1 MPALPLYE
9 IQMIG
14 TAVFAVT
21 GVLAVNRRGLDVFG
35 AVVLGTV
42 TALGGG
48 TIRDLVLG
56 APLFWLG
63 DLNYAWAAIGAS
75 LAAFF
80 ASRSFASTYTLLL
93 YLDGLGAALFAVA
106 AAEKVLML
114 HFGAVVA
121 VIMGVLTSIGGG
133 LVRDVLAGRP
143 TLLMSRE
150 IYATPVLI
158 GCTLYVLLRAAGVEP
173 RLHGVLACGVIFAIR
188 AAAIRW
194 HIEMPA
200 WLTSQHDVPPARR

>member
-1 MPALPLYE
+1 MHVMPLYE
-9 IQMIG
+9 LQMIG

-42 TALGGG
+42 TSLGGG
-48 TIRDLVLG
+48 TIRDLVIG
-56 APLFWLG
+56 APVFWLSDG
-63 DLNYAWAAIGAS
+63 NYVWIAVAAS
-75 LAAFF
+75 LAGFF
-80 ASRSFASTYTLLL
+80 ASRSFVSTYTLLL
-93 YLDGLGAALFAVA
+93 YLDGLGAALFAVVA
-106 AAEKVLML
+106 TEKVLVL
-114 HFGAVVA
+114 QLGAIVA

-158 GCTLYVLLRAAGVEP
+158 GCTLYVALRTLGQGHESVAAV
-173 RLHGVLACGVIFAIR
+173 AFTIIFSIR

-194 HIEMPA
+194 HIEMPS
-200 WLTSQHDVPPARR
+200 WLTSQSDTPPARR

>member
-1 MPALPLYE
+1 MSGVPLYE
-9 IQMIG
+9 LQMIG

-35 AVVLGTV
+35 AVVLGCV
-42 TALGGG
+42 TSLGGG
-48 TIRDLVLG
+48 TIRDVVIG
-56 APLFWLG
+56 APVFWLH
-63 DLNYAWAAIGAS
+63 DLNYVWVAVAAAAI
-75 LAAFF
+75 AFF
-80 ASRSFASTYTLLL
+80 AIRSFASTYTLLL
-93 YLDGLGAALFAVA
+93 YLDGLGTSMFAVVA
-106 AAEKVLML
+106 TEKVMSLAL
-114 HFGAVVA
+114 GPVVA

-158 GCTLYVLLRAAGVEP
+158 GCTVYTMLWSMGVEHRAIGVAAGS
-173 RLHGVLACGVIFAIR
+173 LIFGIR

-194 HIEMPA
+194 HIEMPH
-200 WLTSQHDVPPARR
+200 WLTSH

>member
-1 MPALPLYE
+1 MPVVPLYE
-9 IQMIG
+9 LQMIG

-35 AVVLGTV
+35 VVVLGCV
-42 TALGGG
+42 TSLGGG
-48 TIRDLVLG
+48 TIRDLVIG
-56 APLFWLG
+56 APVFWLG
-63 DLNYAWAAIGAS
+63 DHNYVWVAFAAALI
-75 LAAFF
+75 AFF
-80 ASRSFASTYTLLL
+80 AIRSFASTYTLLL

-106 AAEKVLML
+106 ATEKVLGL
-114 HFGAVVA
+114 GFGPVVA

-150 IYATPVLI
+150 IYATPVLA
-158 GCTLYVLLRAAGVEP
+158 GCTLYVLLRRMGVQHQAIGIVAG
-173 RLHGVLACGVIFAIR
+173 AMIFAIR

-194 HIEMPA
+194 HIEMPH
-200 WLTSQHDVPPARR
+200 WLTSE